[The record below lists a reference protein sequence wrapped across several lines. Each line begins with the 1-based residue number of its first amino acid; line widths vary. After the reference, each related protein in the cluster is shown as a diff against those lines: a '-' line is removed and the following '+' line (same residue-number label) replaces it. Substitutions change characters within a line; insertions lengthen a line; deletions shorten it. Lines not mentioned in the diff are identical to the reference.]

1 MLVSVVPLRVI
12 LEMKICI
19 EVPVF
24 QRPYA
29 WTQERQWEPL
39 WEDIAYKFK
48 HYLGKEDRPGH
59 FLGTIIFAHVGTAIT
74 HVQKR
79 QIIDGQQRLITMQI
93 FISAFRDFCR
103 EQGILELAAECE
115 KYTRNTGWGVD
126 KETRFKVY
134 PKKPDREQF
143 EDVIFSESKADIER
157 KHPPVRERY
166 ARRINPR
173 PPMIEAYLFFHSQ
186 ISEFFKISEEA
197 RETLPFSGKKRSME
211 NRLADCFNAI
221 GQGLLVLTIDLTK
234 EDEDPQ
240 AIFEALNAR
249 GEPLSL
255 ADLIRND
262 IFLRSGRAQEDL
274 YRSYWEPLEEKLRHA
289 KVKGGSP
296 LDQFMRHYLT
306 SQMGSNTPIPIKHVY
321 YEYKNWIGGE
331 NSPFDSN
338 VEEELRVL
346 HRSGGYFYDL
356 IEPQSKIDNQ
366 FYEIAVFLKSVGI
379 GAVYPFLLTVME
391 LHVDKETRKRI
402 AERIST
408 IIESYLIRRYVC
420 HQDTKSYNQLFVELN
435 GKLRSGFSTDRI
447 AEFFLGKEGS
457 SNEWPSDAKFKENWL
472 AAPMDRQYPKC
483 LYILKR
489 LNESYTSDWSERPPI
504 DDRKLTREHI
514 LPQQWIDHWPLP
526 NGENGLSEE
535 ERVDATE
542 KRNAALHTIGN
553 LTILTQELN
562 SSVSNGPWKGKDGKK
577 EAIFQHSD
585 LPINRYFRD
594 IAEWNETEIAIRS
607 EELFQ
612 KALKLWPRG

>member
-1 MLVSVVPLRVI
+1 MLVGVVPLRAI
-12 LEMKICI
+12 FEMKMCI

-48 HYLGKEDRPGH
+48 HYLSRENRPGH
-59 FLGTIIFAHVGTAIT
+59 FLGAIILAHVDTAIT

-103 EQGILELAAECE
+103 EQGVLGLADECE

-143 EDVIFSESKADIER
+143 EDVIFSESKSDIEA

-173 PPMIEAYLFFHSQ
+173 PPMIESYLFFHSQ
-186 ISEFFKISEEA
+186 ISEFFKISEES
-197 RETLPFSGKKRSME
+197 RETLPFGEKSQSME
-211 NRLADCFNAI
+211 KRLADCFNAI
-221 GQGLLVLTIDLTK
+221 GQGLQVVTIDLSR
-234 EDEDPQ
+234 EDDPQ
-240 AIFEALNAR
+240 VIFEALNAR
-249 GEPLSL
+249 GEPLSC

-262 IFLRSGRAQEDL
+262 IFRRAGSERDEL
-274 YRSYWEPLEEKLRHA
+274 YERYWEPLEA
-289 KVKGGSP
+289 KVEKGR
-296 LDQFMRHYLT
+296 LDQFMHCYLT
-306 SQMGSNTPIPIKHVY
+306 SQMGSYTPIQIKHVY
-321 YEYKNWIGGE
+321 YEYKNWIGRD

-338 VEEELRVL
+338 VEEELKAL
-346 HRSGGYFYDL
+346 HRFGTYFQYL
-356 IEPQSKIDNQ
+356 VEPRKCNP

-379 GAVYPFLLTVME
+379 GAVYPFLLTVMD
-391 LHVDKETRKRI
+391 LLKGETRERI
-402 AERIST
+402 SETCERIST
-408 IIESYLIRRYVC
+408 IIESYLIRRFIC
-420 HQDTKSYNQLFVELN
+420 HSGSRNYYNRLFVELT

-447 AEFFLGKEGS
+447 AEFFLGKEGP
-457 SNEWPSDAKFKENWL
+457 SNEWPSDDDFRKYWFDY
-472 AAPMDRQYPKC
+472 PMDAIGHERLK
-483 LYILKR
+483 YILKR
-489 LNESYTSDWSERPPI
+489 LNESYMSDWSEKIPI
-504 DDRKLTREHI
+504 DDETLTIEHI
-514 LPQQWIDHWPLP
+514 LPQNWIAFWPLP

-553 LTILTQELN
+553 LTILTPELN
-562 SSVSNGPWKGKDGKK
+562 SSLSNNSWEEKQEK
-577 EAIFQHSD
+577 IFKHST
-585 LPINRYFRD
+585 LPINRYFQD
-594 IAEWNETEIAIRS
+594 IAEWNEEQIAIRS
-607 EELFQ
+607 EVLFQ
-612 KALKLWPRG
+612 KALELWPRG